1 MRRSLIRH
9 ELTLESCTRCKL
21 KLCQTINENKTC
33 ISQLTKSVLHSVSTQ
48 ICILTVCSFSH
59 NQSVFSWA
67 SLRKPS
73 LSIAHNQSAAERRF
87 IVETIVIILFHE
99 CCCWVNKFGLF
110 NCIGSLKEAWAED
123 DDQVLYSVPQKV
135 LFGGNNTINQCIF
148 IYIFALHGEVQ
159 LVILSMV
166 NFLHSK

>member
-1 MRRSLIRH
+1 MATFKYENKKLQERQSSPPSRRPMRRSLIRH

-21 KLCQTINENKTC
+21 KLSQTINENKTY

-73 LSIAHNQSAAERRF
+73 LSIAHNNQPLSGDSLLKQLWSFSSMNVVAGSISLGFSIVLVLWKRHGQKMTTKFYIQCLRRF
-87 IVETIVIILFHE
+87 CSEVIIL
-99 CCCWVNKFGLF
+99 
-110 NCIGSLKEAWAED
+110 
-123 DDQVLYSVPQKV
+123 
-135 LFGGNNTINQCIF
+135 
-148 IYIFALHGEVQ
+148 
-159 LVILSMV
+159 
-166 NFLHSK
+166 